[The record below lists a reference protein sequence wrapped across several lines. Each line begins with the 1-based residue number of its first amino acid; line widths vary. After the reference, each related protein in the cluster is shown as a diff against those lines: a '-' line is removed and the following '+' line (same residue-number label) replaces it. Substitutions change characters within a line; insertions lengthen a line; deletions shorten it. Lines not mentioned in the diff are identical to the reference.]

1 MRNPKHWMLAPL
13 MVLGLAACGGEAEKA
28 GTATDGTPAPASVTL
43 AAAISGQ
50 GELDTL
56 DKVVGNAGLSDVLTG
71 KGPYTVF
78 APTNGAMGAVGGD
91 DLAGEAMK
99 AQSAA
104 LLRAH
109 IVPGALT
116 RADIIAAITASGPAG
131 AQMRTMTDS
140 LLTFTRDG
148 EAVVVTAEDGAT
160 ARLSGDET
168 LATNG
173 VVQPVDGVLVK
184 AG

>member
-13 MVLGLAACGGEAEKA
+13 MAVSLAACSGETDTA
-28 GTATDGTPAPASVTL
+28 GTAADAAPASMTL
-43 AAAISGQ
+43 AAAISDQ
-50 GELDTL
+50 GDLDTL
-56 DKVVGNAGLSDVLTG
+56 EQVFGNAGLSDVLAG

-78 APTNGAMGAVGGD
+78 APANGAMATVGGD
-91 DLAGEAMK
+91 NLAGEAMK

-116 RADIIAAITASGPAG
+116 RADILTAITAAGSGG
-131 AQMRTMTDS
+131 AQMRTMAEG

-148 EAVVVTAEDGAT
+148 EAVIVTAEDGAT

-173 VVQPVDGVLVK
+173 VVQPIDGVLVK
-184 AG
+184 PG